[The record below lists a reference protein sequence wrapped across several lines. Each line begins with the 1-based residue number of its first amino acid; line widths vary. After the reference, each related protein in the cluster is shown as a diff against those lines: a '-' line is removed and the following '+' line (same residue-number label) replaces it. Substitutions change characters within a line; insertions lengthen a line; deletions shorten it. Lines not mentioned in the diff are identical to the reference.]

1 MRKSI
6 LPALQVGGVVQVA
19 HPAAGADAV
28 LLKAINFA
36 LTGSDRIAYVFT
48 NRAACVVSWSHPSAE
63 DGVQAIDTFFL
74 NQIDATRT
82 TVQVLTSTTQFG
94 VEKLARVVLHGETA
108 IRENS
113 FSPPRGIA
121 LTGND
126 VTLDLPTS
134 EYDRLGRAWYYIYS
148 HGCKSTHSSY

>member
-1 MRKSI
+1 MQRTLVLTLVLACGMMQGAS
-6 LPALQVGGVVQVA
+6 PAVG
-19 HPAAGADAV
+19 DDV

-36 LTGSDRIAYVFT
+36 LTGSDRITYSFT
-48 NRAACVVSWSHPSAE
+48 DRSACVVSWSHPSAE

-74 NQIDATRT
+74 NHIDATRT
-82 TVQVLTSTTQFG
+82 TVQVLTSTSQFG

-113 FSPPRGIA
+113 FSPSKGMA

-126 VTLDLPTS
+126 VSLDLPTS
-134 EYDRLGRAWYYIYS
+134 EYARLGRAWYYIYA
-148 HGCKSTHSSY
+148 HGCKSAHSSY